1 MPESCPIRH
10 VLGGA
15 PKLRTT
21 VVQRLR
27 LIYGIAGALSYAS
40 VLDIGRLWERLLHR
54 ARMPLA
60 YTQGFN
66 PHPRLQFAAALAVG
80 YTSSYEVLDLLLSEL
95 VDPEEALDTLRVQC
109 PAGLSILQIEQVPLD
124 APSPQATLRQM
135 SYQLEIQTDASAA
148 EIQRSIAILLAQAS
162 FVYQRQRKGQTR
174 SFDLRPLV
182 LDIRYVGEQ
191 TGRQVV
197 VLDLLFK
204 AEGSIRPEE
213 VISAL
218 ALPFERLLI
227 HRTALFWG
235 EGQ

>member
-1 MPESCPIRH
+1 M
-10 VLGGA
+10 
-15 PKLRTT
+15 RTL

-27 LIYGIAGALSYAS
+27 LIYGITGALSYAS

-54 ARMPLA
+54 AQMPLT

-95 VDPEEALDTLRVQC
+95 VDPEETLGKLRAQC
-109 PAGLSILQIEQVPLD
+109 PAGLTILLIEQVPLD
-124 APSPQATLRQM
+124 APSPQATLRQI
-135 SYQLEIQTDASAA
+135 SYRLEIQTGASVA
-148 EIQRSIAILLAQAS
+148 EIQHSIAVLLAQAS
-162 FVYQRQRKGQTR
+162 FFYQRQRKGQTK
-174 SFDLRPLV
+174 SFDMRPLV
-182 LDIRYVGEQ
+182 LDIRYIGEQ
-191 TGRQVV
+191 ACQHIIM
-197 VLDLLFK
+197 LDLLFR

-218 ALPFERLLI
+218 ALPIERLVI

-235 EGQ
+235 EGQKEVCA